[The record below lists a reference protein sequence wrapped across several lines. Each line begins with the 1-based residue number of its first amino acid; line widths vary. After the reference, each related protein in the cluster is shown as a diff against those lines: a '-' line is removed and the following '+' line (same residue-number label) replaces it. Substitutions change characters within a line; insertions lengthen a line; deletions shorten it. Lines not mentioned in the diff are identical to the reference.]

1 MVLFLQRLFYPARTL
16 AAIKRTTGSIQV
28 YIYIYMIIYD
38 MIYDYKC
45 GNPFWWRRWCKMT
58 CSLLWCGIAKSISQ
72 GTWAPK
78 TSCLPNTECDG
89 WWSLQ
94 IGNVGSEDWKLS
106 MLSWFRSFL
115 PSLQIHVLRVRI
127 FINSKNCESEPILRA
142 TPNMIQHGKFSS
154 LNGLFRSYF
163 FVVFASSPYP
173 YRVTG
178 SLHMQLAL
186 LQNRGPRDD
195 HNMWG
200 RLYF

>member
-28 YIYIYMIIYD
+28 YIYMYIFIYDYIWLYMIIYD

-58 CSLLWCGIAKSISQ
+58 CSLLWCGMAKSISQ

-106 MLSWFRSFL
+106 MLSATSEDFHKFQELWEWTNSSRNSKHDPTWEVLIPKWIIQVIFFCCFL
-115 PSLQIHVLRVRI
+115 PLHPTHIGWPAACTCSLLCCKIEALG
-127 FINSKNCESEPILRA
+127 
-142 TPNMIQHGKFSS
+142 MII
-154 LNGLFRSYF
+154 
-163 FVVFASSPYP
+163 
-173 YRVTG
+173 TC
-178 SLHMQLAL
+178 
-186 LQNRGPRDD
+186 
-195 HNMWG
+195 
-200 RLYF
+200 

>member
-1 MVLFLQRLFYPARTL
+1 
-16 AAIKRTTGSIQV
+16 
-28 YIYIYMIIYD
+28 MIIYD

-58 CSLLWCGIAKSISQ
+58 CSLLWCGMAKSISQ

-115 PSLQIHVLRVRI
+115 PSLQIHVLRVRM

-154 LNGLFRSYF
+154 LNGLFKSYF
-163 FVVFASSPYP
+163 FVVFCLFTLPISGDRQPAHAACFAAKSRP
-173 YRVTG
+173 
-178 SLHMQLAL
+178 
-186 LQNRGPRDD
+186 
-195 HNMWG
+195 
-200 RLYF
+200 